1 MIRESIKQS
10 LSFEI
15 SETTT
20 PEMLSDQKSVPAS
33 DLWQLGF
40 IMFTMHVGI

>member
-1 MIRESIKQS
+1 
-10 LSFEI
+10 LLFEI

-33 DLWQLGF
+33 DLWQLGV
-40 IMFTMHVGI
+40 IMFIMHVGMQPFIEDDY